1 VTRRVAVAWVAG
13 ALLLLV
19 GFLGFRAL
27 TREALSARVRPGAVE
42 TWLARGARSLAF
54 SAELRARPNPLTSTP
69 LALAEGRD
77 HFADHCA
84 FCHGNDGGGDTA
96 INRGLFPPAPD
107 LREGATRGLTDG
119 ELFAIIRNGIRWSG
133 MSGWGGED
141 EENWKLVLFIRH
153 LPELEPAELA
163 LMQEENGLGA
173 P

>member
-1 VTRRVAVAWVAG
+1 MTRRAAVAWLAV
-13 ALLLLV
+13 ALLAV
-19 GFLGFRAL
+19 GGLFGLRNL
-27 TREALSARVRPGAVE
+27 TREAFSARTRPGALE
-42 TWLARGARSLAF
+42 TWLARGARRLAF
-54 SAELRARPNPLTSTP
+54 SAELRARPNPLTATP

-84 FCHGNDGGGDTA
+84 FCHANDGGGDTA

-107 LREGATRGLTDG
+107 LRLAATRGLTDG

-133 MSGWGGED
+133 MPGWGGED
-141 EENWKLVLFIRH
+141 DENWKLVLFNRH

-163 LMQEENGLGA
+163 LMRELNGLGA